1 MTGKDERLPQPLGD
15 DWFSWD
21 PFDLD
26 NYPFGK
32 HDGNE
37 PPARTADIKVPGNK
51 TPIFLAAWSGFR
63 AVWLHASY

>member
-32 HDGNE
+32 HDGNG

-51 TPIFLAAWSGFR
+51 TPVFLAT
-63 AVWLHASY
+63 